1 MFTYAQ
7 QVEELLDE
15 MIRLRRQFH
24 EHPELSFEEVET
36 PKTIATYLEQLGI
49 ETETE
54 VGGRGVIGRI
64 YGGQPGKTVA
74 LRADFDALPIQDEKT
89 VPYRSKIDGKMHAC
103 GHDGHTATL
112 LAVAKVL
119 QENRAHLKGNVVLIH
134 QFAEE
139 YAPGGAKP
147 MIEAGC
153 LDGVDAVFG
162 MHLWSMLPYGQI
174 GWASGPA
181 MAAPDRFE
189 VKINGRGGHGASPHE
204 TIDSLYLGTQVV
216 SQYQS
221 IVSRRLDPLQPAV
234 VTVATFNSG
243 TAFNVIPDSAV
254 IGGTVRT
261 FDEAVQTQ
269 IIHEMERIVKGVC
282 EGSGATYEFNY
293 FKGYPALINPAAS
306 IQLVAE
312 AARKAV
318 GKEHVVEMA
327 PIMGGEDFS
336 YYLLERPGAFFFT
349 GAGNPE
355 INAIYPHHHPKFDF
369 DERAMVDAA
378 KVLIQTT
385 IDYLEADE
393 GGE

>member
-1 MFTYAQ
+1 MSTYTSMFTQ
-7 QVEELLDE
+7 IEELFDE
-15 MIRLRRQFH
+15 MVKLRRHFH
-24 EHPELSFEEVET
+24 ENPELSFEEVET
-36 PKTIATYLEQLGI
+36 PKTIAAYLRALGI
-49 ETETE
+49 EVETE

-64 YGGQPGKTVA
+64 YGGKPGKTIA
-74 LRADFDALPIQDEKT
+74 LRADFDALPIHDEKT
-89 VPYRSKIDGKMHAC
+89 VPYRSKVDGKMHAC

-119 QENRAHLKGNVVLIH
+119 QQHREHIPGNIVLIH

-153 LDGVDAVFG
+153 LEGVDAVFG
-162 MHLWSMLPYGQI
+162 THLWSMIPYGKI
-174 GWASGPA
+174 GWASGPT

-216 SQYQS
+216 SQFQS
-221 IVSRRLDPLQPAV
+221 IISRRLDPLQPAV
-234 VTVATFNSG
+234 LTVATFNSG
-243 TAFNVIPDSAV
+243 TAFNVIPDSAE

-261 FDEAVQTQ
+261 FDEAVQQQ
-269 IIHEMERIVKGVC
+269 IIEEMERIIKGVC

-293 FKGYPALINPAAS
+293 FKGYPALVNPDPE
-306 IQLVAE
+306 IQLVA
-312 AARKAV
+312 ASARKAV
-318 GKEHVVEMA
+318 GEEHVIEMP

-355 INAIYPHHHPKFDF
+355 VGAEYPHHHPKFDF
-369 DERAMVDAA
+369 DERAMVEAA
-378 KVLIQTT
+378 KVLVQVTF
-385 IDYLEADE
+385 DYLENK
-393 GGE
+393 